1 MSRFSFRAYHKNAGR
16 YLEGGYDLSCKVGLN
31 SFGELVSGDPAVI
44 IEQSTGL
51 YDCEGKEIFEGDVLQ
66 CQYNYGKPCMHC
78 GKFEDPVFNSGLT
91 YSQLKFIVMRD
102 YHEQIVARAV
112 AGYDDGGDETYSE
125 VQPYE
130 FKKGKIIGNVHE
142 EGK

>member
-51 YDCEGKEIFEGDVLQ
+51 CDCEGKEIFEGDRLLIIDHN
-66 CQYNYGKPCMHC
+66 NYDAETKTHVQWESTGFWVQ
-78 GKFEDPVFNSGLT
+78 FETSEADCYTLGSIMGENSVEDVT
-91 YSQLKFIVMRD
+91 V
-102 YHEQIVARAV
+102 
-112 AGYDDGGDETYSE
+112 
-125 VQPYE
+125 
-130 FKKGKIIGNVHE
+130 KIIGNVHE
-142 EGK
+142 EGNK